1 MGHHVPGSED
11 TVTGMSSSFSLRS
24 LKPRGEAGGVGGAAA
39 GDGGSLEEKVAFA
52 NLSRSE
58 VAEVREG

>member
-1 MGHHVPGSED
+1 M
-11 TVTGMSSSFSLRS
+11 
-24 LKPRGEAGGVGGAAA
+24 GGAAA
-39 GDGGSLEEKVAFA
+39 GEGGSLEEKVAFA